1 MKAAWFTRSS
11 FFDSVTFA
19 GKCSQTLEVTSG
31 ISAFTQALNP
41 FGARTVE
48 ENSLGWTVT
57 RTTFV
62 YTQVS
67 NYKLINSILYI
78 KLPNH
83 ALSIS
88 LGVRPYK
95 CDTCE
100 KEFNYLTTYKR
111 HLNIHKGEKPFACEH
126 CDKKFTRLN
135 YLKNHLNTHA
145 KHASQESQTD
155 FKYDDSSSRQNMD
168 VDNQEDLG
176 TMEADSAAQSIQ
188 NEGKSLVENEAG
200 KADTEGELQTE
211 AVKEQEVF

>member
-1 MKAAWFTRSS
+1 M
-11 FFDSVTFA
+11 
-19 GKCSQTLEVTSG
+19 EVTSG

-88 LGVRPYK
+88 
-95 CDTCE
+95 
-100 KEFNYLTTYKR
+100 
-111 HLNIHKGEKPFACEH
+111 
-126 CDKKFTRLN
+126 
-135 YLKNHLNTHA
+135 
-145 KHASQESQTD
+145 
-155 FKYDDSSSRQNMD
+155 
-168 VDNQEDLG
+168 
-176 TMEADSAAQSIQ
+176 
-188 NEGKSLVENEAG
+188 
-200 KADTEGELQTE
+200 
-211 AVKEQEVF
+211 